1 MVLVL
6 HKPILITLAIVPPHP
21 ISNYITSML
30 KNTALPPLYYLS
42 YTTPSLIISISLIS
56 LGCQHIHSHPLTPI
70 LYWLTTFY
78 HGNHR
83 CWLYYL
89 YPGIYTRPLAELL
102 NLNPR
107 IHI

>member
-1 MVLVL
+1 MVLVFAL
-6 HKPILITLAIVPPHP
+6 ILTL
-21 ISNYITSML
+21 YFE
-30 KNTALPPLYYLS
+30 LYYLYAERYS
-42 YTTPSLIISISLIS
+42 STSFIYTTPSLIISISLIS